1 MESTLVL
8 WQPLAALEPIHSPGV
23 TVHLGV
29 DPPSGSRCPPEI
41 LECQVKW
48 ALGSITT
55 NKASGG
61 DGIPVE
67 LFQILK
73 DDAVKVR
80 HSICQQ
86 IWNTQQWPQDQK
98 RSVFIPIPKKD
109 KGKGCS
115 NYHTIPLISRSS
127 SVQFSRSVASDSLQ
141 PHESQHAR
149 PPCPSPTPGVHSDSC
164 SSSQ

>member
-48 ALGSITT
+48 ALGSMTT
-55 NKASGG
+55 NKPSGG
-61 DGIPVE
+61 DRIPDQ

-73 DDAVKVR
+73 DDAVKR
-80 HSICQQ
+80 CIHCASKFGK
-86 IWNTQQWPQDQK
+86 QQWPQDWK
-98 RSVFIPIPKKD
+98 RSIFIPIPK
-109 KGKGCS
+109 
-115 NYHTIPLISRSS
+115 NVQITIQLHSFHMPARLCLKSFKLGFSS
-127 SVQFSRSVASDSLQ
+127 
-141 PHESQHAR
+141 
-149 PPCPSPTPGVHSDSC
+149 T
-164 SSSQ
+164 